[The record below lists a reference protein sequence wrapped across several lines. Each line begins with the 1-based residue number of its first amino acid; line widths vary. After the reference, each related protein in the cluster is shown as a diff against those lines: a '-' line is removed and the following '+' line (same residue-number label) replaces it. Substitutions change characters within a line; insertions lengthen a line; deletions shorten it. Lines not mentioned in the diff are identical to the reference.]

1 MFSTYLHV
9 LVVIAWYPALK
20 VCICVAYEAEIAGL
34 QWSIE
39 PVPHAFDSM
48 SEGTRS
54 SCASFRVQQ
63 HYAYTAWAGAGCS
76 EQACNKARSFRHR
89 KGAGGS
95 MRSAAC
101 VLQHAFCSMR
111 SAACVLQHAFC
122 SMRSA
127 ALKDLT
133 DQLMH
138 RCCSLH
144 VVVVSVGSGQSC
156 SI

>member
-89 KGAGGS
+89 KGAGGLVAYLNLSVAERNHS

-101 VLQHAFCSMR
+101 VLQP
-111 SAACVLQHAFC
+111 
-122 SMRSA
+122 
-127 ALKDLT
+127 
-133 DQLMH
+133 
-138 RCCSLH
+138 
-144 VVVVSVGSGQSC
+144 
-156 SI
+156 